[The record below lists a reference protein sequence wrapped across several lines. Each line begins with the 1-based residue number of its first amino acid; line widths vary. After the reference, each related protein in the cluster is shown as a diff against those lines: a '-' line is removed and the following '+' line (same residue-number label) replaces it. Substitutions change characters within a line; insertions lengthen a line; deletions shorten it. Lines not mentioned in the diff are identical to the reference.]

1 MTDRN
6 WKWQRLH
13 FALAAVLAVATFASV
28 YRTWGGLDRPGL
40 FHDEKAYL
48 LQARVYADLKWAEP
62 APPVPA
68 LWEQVHVFT
77 EPHYASRYP
86 PGFPAVLALGAAVGK
101 PGAVPVFLAAITAVL
116 LFLFGARMFGTS
128 TSFVATS
135 LWVAAP
141 VNIKWRAAYFSES
154 VTCLLW
160 LAWSWLALRYRN
172 EGRRRDLVV
181 VSLLAAFA
189 ALTRPATA
197 AALAIPI
204 PFIVWPRLR
213 EAAGRRD
220 ALIAGAV
227 GMLLFAAVP
236 VWNHA
241 VLDDWRTVPYTEYSV
256 RTYPF
261 DMPTLSTDWS
271 PPPRELPPDMQ
282 ALGEAQSRSYEG
294 RTFAG
299 FPALFVGRLNEMGK
313 ASLPSGIRALR
324 FIAPI
329 GLLLAGGI
337 GATALASALLL
348 ILLHITMPHDRAW
361 TVYYVDVFPVVAFG
375 VVLALRRWAELIVSG
390 KPAFL
395 SLATRAPVLTTGA
408 GLALL
413 VGGLTRWAPPRVDEH
428 AWMQSEIFFRAGVC
442 ALPPG
447 DKTVFVKPRP
457 GASPHHSLLDN
468 DPRWD
473 RSDTWIVRAWD
484 PARHRALMDAAPNRA
499 AYLYDEKAGW
509 FAKMQR
515 DGTPT
520 RDGVVNVLRVDRE
533 PGHGYRCGS

>member
-1 MTDRN
+1 MMDGN
-6 WKWQRLH
+6 WQWKRVHLV
-13 FALAAVLAVATFASV
+13 LATVLAVATFASV

-48 LQARVYADLKWAEP
+48 LQSRIYADLKWAEP
-62 APPVPA
+62 SPPVPA

-77 EPHYASRYP
+77 EPRYASRYP
-86 PGFPAVLALGAAVGK
+86 PGFPAVLALGSAIGK
-101 PGAVPVFLAAITAVL
+101 PGAVPVVLAAVTAAL
-116 LFLFGARMFGTS
+116 LFLFGARLFGTS
-128 TSFVATS
+128 TSFVATA

-141 VNIKWRAAYFSES
+141 LNIKWRAAYFSES

-160 LAWSWLALRYRN
+160 LVWSWLALRYRN
-172 EGRRRDLVV
+172 EGRRRDLII

-204 PFIVWPRLR
+204 PFIVWPRIR

-220 ALIAGAV
+220 AIIAGV
-227 GMLLFAAVP
+227 IGLLLFAVVP

-241 VLDDWRTVPYTEYSV
+241 VLNDWKTVPYTEYSV

-271 PPPRELPPDMQ
+271 PAPRELPPDMV
-282 ALGEAQSRSYEG
+282 ALGAVQSRSYEG
-294 RTFAG
+294 RTTAK
-299 FPALFVGRLNEMGK
+299 FPMLFVERLNEMGK
-313 ASLPSGIRALR
+313 AALPSGIRALR
-324 FIAPI
+324 FLAPI
-329 GLLLAGGI
+329 GLLLAGGV
-337 GATALASALLL
+337 GATALASVLLL
-348 ILLHITMPHDRAW
+348 ILLHLTMPHDRAW
-361 TVYYVDVFPVVAFG
+361 TVYYLDVFPVVAFG
-375 VVLALRRWAELIVSG
+375 AVLALRRWAELIVAA
-390 KPAFL
+390 KPGLVTMAAR
-395 SLATRAPVLTTGA
+395 SPVLTTGL
-408 GLALL
+408 GLALIA
-413 VGGLTRWAPPRVDEH
+413 GGLTRWAPPRVDDH
-428 AWMQSEIFFRAGVC
+428 AWMRSEIFFRAGVC

-447 DKTVFVKPRP
+447 YKTIFVQQRED
-457 GASPHHSLLDN
+457 ASPHHTLLDN
-468 DPRWD
+468 DPRWN

-484 PARHRALMDAAPNRA
+484 PARQRALMDAAPNRA

-520 RDGVVNVLRVDRE
+520 REGVVNVLRVELER
-533 PGHGYRCGS
+533 GHGYMCP